1 MSSNP
6 NHEKWLASWREIGQ
20 LFADAGCL
28 APDEARQLGYD
39 VAEIL
44 DAAAHIQGCVDSLL
58 ALRRTGEEDPTAR
71 LALLHDLSGQ
81 LRYHLPEH
89 CASAHLV
96 LDKVVATAREALE
109 QAGHDELSIHEAL
122 QQWRAARRRTRET
135 PEVSQSGQTCS
146 RARAVTALLNVLEPD
161 PEYQPAFISDE
172 ASVLDCLAEEE
183 EELRNRLERYF
194 GAAVTHDL
202 RQPVWRLADQL
213 QVSFPD
219 WLR

>member
-1 MSSNP
+1 MDFAP
-6 NHEKWLASWREIGQ
+6 GAETEKRS
-20 LFADAGCL
+20 
-28 APDEARQLGYD
+28 
-39 VAEIL
+39 
-44 DAAAHIQGCVDSLL
+44 
-58 ALRRTGEEDPTAR
+58 
-71 LALLHDLSGQ
+71 
-81 LRYHLPEH
+81 
-89 CASAHLV
+89 
-96 LDKVVATAREALE
+96 
-109 QAGHDELSIHEAL
+109 
-122 QQWRAARRRTRET
+122 
-135 PEVSQSGQTCS
+135 
-146 RARAVTALLNVLEPD
+146 RAVTALLNVLEPD